1 MSSTVASTPSTLGKT
16 KLFKDQTEL
25 INLESSFTDKNPLN
39 MEDESGIKEVWAENL
54 EEEFLKIVQ
63 LVDTYNNISIDTE
76 FPGFCIKGDSNS
88 NQDAYTLIKS
98 NVDKLKLIQV
108 GITLSDDKGN
118 MPHPTNT
125 WQFNLKFD
133 LG

>member
-1 MSSTVASTPSTLGKT
+1 MTSTVSSTPSTLGAA
-16 KLFKDQTEL
+16 KLLKDQHDL
-25 INLESSFTDKNPLN
+25 INLESSFTEKNPLN

-54 EEEFLKIVQ
+54 DEEFLKIVE
-63 LVDTYNNISIDTE
+63 LVESYNNISIDTE
-76 FPGFCIKGDSNS
+76 FPGFCVKGENNS

-133 LG
+133 LE

>member
-1 MSSTVASTPSTLGKT
+1 MTSTFASTPSSLGAA
-16 KLFKDQTEL
+16 KLFKDPAEL
-25 INLESSFTDKNPLN
+25 INLESSFSEKNPLN
-39 MEDESGIKEVWAENL
+39 MEEESGIKEVWAENL
-54 EEEFLKIVQ
+54 EEEFQKIIQ
-63 LVDTYNNISIDTE
+63 LVDNYNNISIDTE
-76 FPGFCIKGDSNS
+76 FPGFCVKGDSNS

-133 LG
+133 LE